1 MDEQLLGELR
11 KWLELPRVSVINPKQ
26 AKQLIGTVK
35 ALRAIALGENLNA
48 TVKASPTPLPTGNMA
63 VTVEADEIIVHDLK
77 KLCKLL
83 ARMRNMEIYSLPNG
97 KVHFAAVFPNV
108 FTVSIIEK

>member
-35 ALRAIALGENLNA
+35 ALRAIAHDESLNA
-48 TVKASPTPLPTGNMA
+48 TVKAIPTGNMA
-63 VTVEADEIIVHDLK
+63 VTVEADKIIVHGLK

-97 KVHFAAVFPNV
+97 KVHFAAVFPDV
-108 FTVSIIEK
+108 LTVSTIES

>member
-26 AKQLIGTVK
+26 AKLIGTVK
-35 ALRAIALGENLNA
+35 ALRAIAHDESLNA
-48 TVKASPTPLPTGNMA
+48 TVKASTTPLPSGNMA

-77 KLCKLL
+77 RLCKLL

-97 KVHFAAVFPNV
+97 KVHFAAVFPDV

>member
-35 ALRAIALGENLNA
+35 ALRAHSTRRKIKCHRQSKHYTAP
-48 TVKASPTPLPTGNMA
+48 V
-63 VTVEADEIIVHDLK
+63 
-77 KLCKLL
+77 
-83 ARMRNMEIYSLPNG
+83 R
-97 KVHFAAVFPNV
+97 
-108 FTVSIIEK
+108 

>member
-35 ALRAIALGENLNA
+35 ALRAIA
-48 TVKASPTPLPTGNMA
+48 
-63 VTVEADEIIVHDLK
+63 HD
-77 KLCKLL
+77 
-83 ARMRNMEIYSLPNG
+83 
-97 KVHFAAVFPNV
+97 
-108 FTVSIIEK
+108 